1 MLTFCNRH
9 EEHAAEKKKDEVKEN
24 NQIKYLNGV
33 ISSLGDGSWKKKL
46 STLVLK
52 EENQVNSLI
61 DQLTTSLFELV
72 KEKQ

>member
-33 ISSLGDGSWKKKL
+33 ISSLADGSWKKKL
-46 STLVLK
+46 STLVIK

-61 DQLTTSLFELV
+61 GQLTTSVFELA
-72 KEKQ
+72 KEK